1 MAQLSEAGL
10 LINSFDSIMARLI
23 SNTQDIFEQYVPAGD
38 AVDTS
43 SSTVLGRLLT
53 LIAPYYLEAE
63 SCLLDIYNSMG
74 VDTASGAQLERLLKL
89 VDFTF
94 SRLPYTLAQPQLT
107 VSTAVNTILPAGS
120 IVGSVDA
127 ESFYTLDDEVNAS
140 TPIVGLEFTM
150 ETNGVA
156 DTKTLTLTFPSDT
169 VTFSVPYDGHKTR
182 LEELNEFFAVV
193 SHPLITAEIKN
204 NMIVIK
210 SSSTFTYTQNNLSI
224 RGELKHVQATAKT
237 NGSLAQKE
245 GEISVVQTPVLGWN
259 WVTNESPVGA
269 SEGIESDADMRIRFD
284 TTRMRASRSM
294 QAFYSRLYAVDGVK
308 SVVVRSGPILLEG
321 DTVPA
326 AAFVVVVKGGSDV
339 DVATAIWKETPFGI
353 TSYGNTSVVITD
365 PYAGTVTVDFYR
377 PVLVPVKVKIVV
389 NVYEGHPTNVDD
401 VIKAAVKDKIDSLAV
416 GENLTIG
423 KLFVALDGIK
433 GIAVGSI
440 GVAKVAD
447 AAYGNIVDL
456 LYYESASVS
465 LSDITVV

>member
-150 ETNGVA
+150 ET
-156 DTKTLTLTFPSDT
+156 
-169 VTFSVPYDGHKTR
+169 YDGHKTR
-182 LEELNEFFAVV
+182 LEELNQFFAVV

-204 NMIVIK
+204 NLIVIK

-237 NGSLAQKE
+237 SGSLAQKE
-245 GEISVVQTPVLGWN
+245 GEISVIQTPVLGWN

-377 PVLVPVKVKIVV
+377 PVLVPVKVKIAV

-433 GIAVGSI
+433 GIAVSNI